1 MAPTSSPPRGY
12 GRVLS
17 VALIS
22 LCLVAIGCD
31 SGTSSPRP
39 SASLVDV
46 VFTPQPTPTNESSV
60 EPTTRPTF
68 VTIPVGWD
76 DSFCAVFADVFVAQQ
91 LVIDVERALTEQNV
105 RDARGLARELRDTT
119 AHGTGLLPALPTW
132 APGQQATL
140 EVTRLLDLGSKAG
153 VEYGTYFSTASTASL
168 RRARGFRHQ
177 IGNETPQAN
186 VALAEL
192 TQIGIT
198 CPDNELV
205 LESP

>member
-1 MAPTSSPPRGY
+1 MPHARP
-12 GRVLS
+12 GRMLPVGLVVLW
-17 VALIS
+17 
-22 LCLVAIGCD
+22 LVVVGCD

-60 EPTTRPTF
+60 EPTTQPTF
-68 VTIPVGWD
+68 VSIPVGWD
-76 DSFCAVFADVFVAQQ
+76 DGFCAVFADVFVAQQ
-91 LVIDVERALTEQNV
+91 LVIDVDRALTEQNV

-119 AHGTGLLPALPTW
+119 AHGTSLLPGLPAW
-132 APGQQATL
+132 DSGEQATL
-140 EVTRLLDLGSKAG
+140 EVTKLLDLGSKAG
-153 VEYGTYFSTASTASL
+153 AEYGTYFSTASAASL
-168 RRARGFRHQ
+168 RRARGFRRQ
-177 IGNETPQAN
+177 IGTETPQAN
-186 VALAEL
+186 AALTEL